1 MKFEMDNRYIN
12 YNRKSHTS
20 FELIILICW
29 ILFIIFSTYEGYL
42 PSRVGGVTKYL
53 LMFWLVVMTLKL
65 GRGIFSVKTDQF
77 LWLIWWGY
85 YFVSL
90 AWTDNMA
97 QASVYI
103 FTVTLMTFLCIFIQY
118 FNYGID
124 FCEYVMRIF
133 KLASVSVAFLS
144 IFFFIDIGAGTRRVL
159 YIFNTYVDPNGQVAS
174 IAVGSGLCL
183 YSIFSAN
190 TLKNKLSNFV
200 MFTVCC
206 FSILQTGSRSG
217 IVILIVQIMIIVLF
231 WHPQNNNIFKEGAK
245 WIVLFVLGVTAVYF
259 MTNYISSDI
268 IDRLLGRGSL
278 DFFDGTQREERWA
291 KGVEYVF
298 QHPIMGNGWGA
309 FECHNTF
316 LTMLVDIGLLGN
328 LVFYILIIRLYV
340 NAYKKKK
347 ISAIMILTSG
357 LVPAFFI
364 GAQNKRFFW
373 GAIMLASLLTYC
385 KGENY
390 DYQDTDWKIESS
402 L

>member
-1 MKFEMDNRYIN
+1 MDNRYIN

-20 FELIILICW
+20 FELISLICW
-29 ILFIIFSTYEGYL
+29 MLFIVFSTYEGYL
-42 PSRVGGVTKYL
+42 PGRVGGVTRYL
-53 LMFWLVVMTLKL
+53 LILWLVVMALKL
-65 GRGIFSVKTDQF
+65 GSSIFLVKTDQF

-103 FTVTLMTFLCIFIQY
+103 FTVTLMTFLCVFIQY

-124 FCEYVMRIF
+124 FCEYVICLF
-133 KLASVSVAFLS
+133 KFASVSVAFFS
-144 IFFFIDIGAGTRRVL
+144 IFFFMDIGAGTRRVL
-159 YIFNTYVDPNGQVAS
+159 YLFNTYVDPNGQVAS
-174 IAVGSGLCL
+174 IAIGSGLCL
-183 YSIFSAN
+183 CSIFNAKN
-190 TLKNKLSNFV
+190 LKNKILNFV
-200 MFTVCC
+200 LFTICC
-206 FSILQTGSRSG
+206 FSIFQTGSRSG
-217 IVILIVQIMIIVLF
+217 IVILIIQIMIIVLF

-245 WIVLFVLGVTAVYF
+245 WIVLLVLGGIAVYF

-278 DFFDGTQREERWA
+278 EFLDGTQREERWA
-291 KGVEYVF
+291 KGMEYF
-298 QHPIMGNGWGA
+298 FRNPIMGNGWGT

-316 LTMLVDIGLLGN
+316 LTMLVDVGLIGN
-328 LVFYILIIRLYV
+328 IVFYILIIRLYF
-340 NAYKKKK
+340 NAFRKKN

-373 GAIMLASLLTYC
+373 GAIMLASLLINC
-385 KGENY
+385 KGDNN
-390 DYQDTDWKIESS
+390 DY
-402 L
+402 